1 MSYKTIIKVNLD
13 NKDQYIGFD
22 LSDRKTVNSN
32 ANITSYPTVE
42 NKTISDHLYVEPKTI
57 SLSGSFSLNGSK
69 GINLPDGKFRLA
81 DIEDLFERIQKEG
94 LLSKVMTISGTDE
107 KDFRFKSRDNMAL
120 ENISWTE
127 NLNSVDFN
135 FTFKEILSMAIK
147 DVDYDLNQ
155 NENYPALT
163 DALEMNFSDTL
174 LDYTKTIGVVI
185 KGLWNVGL
193 IDKKFWSDVI
203 SGAKVA
209 ALGGTV
215 IVATVL
221 IAKAI
226 LALGATTGPWGWLIV
241 GIALIG
247 FAIYK
252 AIKAAIKSAKR
263 KAFVVKAFVH
273 YNNTTKN
280 NAEIKRFYDYVGN
293 INEHLAKLN
302 DYLLVYQLQTN
313 EQQKS
318 TLFIDNDYYRL
329 EFVKGTDG
337 YYTITVTDIRDN
349 VISQQKLVGL
359 ESINDCDNY
368 NYIFKTTNSNYKV
381 YAINQAIA
389 DAHAAEKEIDENNA
403 QSDLTNFYFV
413 VAKIDMVNYNKLL
426 TQIIKNAMKTVA

>member
-13 NKDQYIGFD
+13 DKDQYIGFD

-32 ANITSYPTVE
+32 ANITSYPTIE

-57 SLSGSFSLNGSK
+57 QLSGSFSLNGSK

-94 LLSKVMTISGTDE
+94 ILSKVMTISGTDE

-127 NLNSVDFN
+127 NLNSVDFS

-147 DVDYDLNQ
+147 EIDYELNQ

-185 KGLWNVGL
+185 KGLWEVGL
-193 IDKKFWSDVI
+193 IDKKFWSDIASAAKVTAL
-203 SGAKVA
+203 GAGVVVVA
-209 ALGGTV
+209 AL
-215 IVATVL
+215 
-221 IAKAI
+221 IAKVI
-226 LALGATTGPWGWLIV
+226 ISLGVSTGPWGWIIV
-241 GIALIG
+241 GVALVG
-247 FAIYK
+247 FGIYK
-252 AIKAAIKSAKR
+252 AIKAAIKSSKR
-263 KAFVVKAFVH
+263 KAFVVKAFKH
-273 YNNTTKN
+273 YDNTTKN
-280 NAEIKRFYDYVGN
+280 NAEIKRFYDYIGN
-293 INEHLAKLN
+293 INDHLAKLN
-302 DYLLVYQLQTN
+302 DVLQVYQLQTN

-349 VISQQKLVGL
+349 IITQQKLVGI
-359 ESINDCDNY
+359 ESINDCDNT
-368 NYIFKTTNSNYKV
+368 NYIFKTANSNYKV

-389 DAHAAEKEIDENNA
+389 DAHAAGKEIDENVA

-426 TQIIKNAMKTVA
+426 NQIINNAMKTVA